1 MGDPSDLRF
10 VPSSCATIPIDWSK
24 VPEASKQYLL
34 ECWGT
39 RYPSDSDSES
49 SSSIKTPTLPATIED
64 LAKRF
69 HETRFF
75 GYITPEVCALLLDI
89 SELGLVEPHLTK
101 TTGLPVGPR
110 FYMKYLNQIWFVLF
124 VPGSRDGITGYS
136 PEMPYTDDWYEDEG
150 IARDKALAEDYDAKL
165 CEEVSR
171 MGALGAVA
179 SNKVAGWKAST
190 LESDMEFAQMANEI
204 MQLPANPRGRM
215 MHRYLWPW

>member
-89 SELGLVEPHLTK
+89 SEFGLVEPHPTK

-110 FYMKYLNQIWFVLF
+110 FYMKYLNQTWFVLF

>member
-1 MGDPSDLRF
+1 M
-10 VPSSCATIPIDWSK
+10 
-24 VPEASKQYLL
+24 
-34 ECWGT
+34 
-39 RYPSDSDSES
+39 
-49 SSSIKTPTLPATIED
+49 
-64 LAKRF
+64 
-69 HETRFF
+69 
-75 GYITPEVCALLLDI
+75 LLLDI
-89 SELGLVEPHLTK
+89 SEFGLVEPHPTK

-110 FYMKYLNQIWFVLF
+110 FYMKYLNQIWFILF
-124 VPGSRDGITGYS
+124 VPGSRDGINGYS
-136 PEMPYTDDWYEDEG
+136 PEMPYTDDWYEDEE

-165 CEEVSR
+165 CEEVRR

>member
-1 MGDPSDLRF
+1 MGDPSDLRS

-89 SELGLVEPHLTK
+89 SEFGLVEPHPTK
-101 TTGLPVGPR
+101 NTGLPVGPR

>member
-34 ECWGT
+34 KCWGT
-39 RYPSDSDSES
+39 RYPSDADSES

-75 GYITPEVCALLLDI
+75 GYITPEVCVLLLDI
-89 SELGLVEPHLTK
+89 SEFGLVEPHPTK

-124 VPGSRDGITGYS
+124 VPGSRDGITRYS